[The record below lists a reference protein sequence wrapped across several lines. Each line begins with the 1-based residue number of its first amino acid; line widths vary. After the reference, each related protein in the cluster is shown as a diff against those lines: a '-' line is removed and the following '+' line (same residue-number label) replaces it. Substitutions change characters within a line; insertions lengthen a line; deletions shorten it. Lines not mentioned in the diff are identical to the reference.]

1 MSENLFLEASR
12 MKQLPGDIRN
22 RLSRPMTQGSISQT
36 DLSETMEAQGTE
48 EDGRQGAPSY
58 FSSMGNG
65 EKDADSESG
74 SSDQD
79 GKGTQIDVEV

>member
-1 MSENLFLEASR
+1 

-22 RLSRPMTQGSISQT
+22 RLSRPMTHGSISQNN
-36 DLSETMEAQGTE
+36 LSETMEAASTE

-65 EKDADSESG
+65 EEEMGGSDTETAD
-74 SSDQD
+74 QA